1 MINYL
6 DYIVELV
13 KKLRATNSR
22 TEKERILKE
31 EWEFYKAKGG
41 CFEKLLHAV
50 YDYDKQY
57 YVTSANVL
65 KFRDTNKD
73 YQLVVKEHSIN
84 FGYEYLLWD
93 LLRDLSNRVITGYAA
108 LTSVNEFLRQKC
120 DNDEQRQIVLDII
133 DKDLKCGL
141 SVATIN
147 KVIPNLIPQFKV
159 ALAQKLD
166 KEVLDETYVVS
177 RKLDGCFSYSAPV
190 LLADG
195 TVKPIGEIVE
205 NKLPVEVLSY
215 NIKTNTVEPKKVIN
229 WFNNGIKNNW
239 LKIENKGINLRSRLV
254 RRNSVIVTSNHRF
267 FNGKDYT
274 EIKDADKVYSPV
286 LSVNPTQAQV
296 LYGSLLGDGS
306 IKIEKRCKSRVQAR
320 ISFGNSVKQKDYFD
334 KKYECLLPIMGKA
347 RSQISGFGSKIFY
360 ASTKTIPFINELYKN
375 NSVDYLLSKLG
386 PLGMTIWYLDDGSR
400 AKEKTELNTT
410 NKFSRVKLS
419 TYAFT
424 LEENNK
430 ICDWLNSKGYDAKI
444 FEDKRGK
451 GYWIDLRSAGSQKF
465 FKDIASYVPVS
476 MEYKLPAYLRGGKKV
491 EWWKD
496 NKRCLGLIED
506 KIVKKP
512 SSKHMV
518 AYDIEVEDNHNYFVN
533 GMLVHNCR
541 LITVAKNKND
551 ITFYSR
557 QGKEFTTLGVLR
569 ENIRKLFTLGLLHDN
584 TVLDGEVC
592 IVDENGKEDFQSIMK
607 EIKRKDHTIQN
618 PMYILFDYLTLDEF
632 NKGTSKFG
640 YRDRMKSLQAL
651 DDCIALVNPE
661 FRPKG
666 IRVVEHFDYTPEE
679 FKQWQQKVIDNG
691 WEGLIARKDV
701 PYENKRSANMLKI
714 KSFTDEEFKVIGVE
728 EGDAQELI
736 NGVMVKIKC
745 VGALTIEYKGNK
757 VGVGTGLSLEQRKR
771 WYEHPEEIIGKVIT
785 VKYFESTID
794 QNGKPSLRFP
804 VLKAIY
810 EGERDL

>member
-1 MINYL
+1 MMNYL

-31 EWEFYKAKGG
+31 EWEFYKANGG

-57 YVTSANVL
+57 YVTSANIL

-84 FGYEYLLWD
+84 FDPEYLLWD
-93 LLRDLSNRVITGYAA
+93 LLRDLSNRVITGYIA
-108 LTSVNEFLRQKC
+108 LTNVNEFLRQKC

-166 KEVLDETYVVS
+166 KEVLDESYVVS
-177 RKLDGCFSYSAPV
+177 RKLDGLR
-190 LLADG
+190 LLA
-195 TVKPIGEIVE
+195 
-205 NKLPVEVLSY
+205 
-215 NIKTNTVEPKKVIN
+215 
-229 WFNNGIKNNW
+229 
-239 LKIENKGINLRSRLV
+239 
-254 RRNSVIVTSNHRF
+254 H
-267 FNGKDYT
+267 
-274 EIKDADKVYSPV
+274 
-286 LSVNPTQAQV
+286 
-296 LYGSLLGDGS
+296 
-306 IKIEKRCKSRVQAR
+306 C
-320 ISFGNSVKQKDYFD
+320 
-334 KKYECLLPIMGKA
+334 
-347 RSQISGFGSKIFY
+347 
-360 ASTKTIPFINELYKN
+360 
-375 NSVDYLLSKLG
+375 
-386 PLGMTIWYLDDGSR
+386 
-400 AKEKTELNTT
+400 
-410 NKFSRVKLS
+410 
-419 TYAFT
+419 
-424 LEENNK
+424 
-430 ICDWLNSKGYDAKI
+430 
-444 FEDKRGK
+444 
-451 GYWIDLRSAGSQKF
+451 
-465 FKDIASYVPVS
+465 
-476 MEYKLPAYLRGGKKV
+476 
-491 EWWKD
+491 
-496 NKRCLGLIED
+496 
-506 KIVKKP
+506 
-512 SSKHMV
+512 
-518 AYDIEVEDNHNYFVN
+518 
-533 GMLVHNCR
+533 
-541 LITVAKNKND
+541 KNKND

-569 ENIRKLFTLGLLHDN
+569 ENIRKLFTLGLLHN
-584 TVLDGEVC
+584 NMVLDGEVC

-632 NKGTSKFG
+632 NKGTSEFG

-651 DDCIALVNPE
+651 DDCIASVNSE

-679 FKQWQQKVIDNG
+679 FKQWQQRVINEG

-771 WYEHPEEIIGKVIT
+771 WYEHPEEIIGRVIT

-794 QNGKPSLRFP
+794 QNGNPSLRFP